1 MNTGKV
7 VSLLGAV
14 AAAALLLSACKAEE
28 QGRLLKYEPGK
39 YLGKKDAEV
48 SDAMMRVARNRVALQ
63 GSGTSLSGGR
73 TAPSSRASNVRPPE

>member
-28 QGRLLKYEPGK
+28 QGRLLRYEPGK
-39 YLGKKDAEV
+39 YLGKKGTDV
-48 SDAMMRVARNRVALQ
+48 SDEMMRVARNRLALQ
-63 GSGTSLSGGR
+63 GAGTSLSGGR
-73 TAPSSRASNVRPPE
+73 SAPSGRASNVRPPE